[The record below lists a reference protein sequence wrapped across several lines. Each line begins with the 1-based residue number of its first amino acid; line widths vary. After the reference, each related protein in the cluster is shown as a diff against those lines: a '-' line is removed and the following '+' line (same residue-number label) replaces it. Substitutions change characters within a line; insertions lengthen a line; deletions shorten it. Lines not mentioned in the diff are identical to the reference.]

1 MTARILLIFFI
12 ILLSC
17 SKEEAKYEPKPRSD
31 PYKLYEEGFN
41 AFSKGDYFFAEKKFS
56 EAELNFKI
64 VEFAAKS
71 AIMSSY
77 SFYGINFYT
86 EALENLDRYL
96 RKYPAD
102 KNIMYAHYL
111 ISIIHYEQISDEK
124 KDLKPLL
131 EADKKMTVLN
141 KLEPELKG
149 QVLIELGSLDDI
161 PLEGIIEVGAR
172 LKEKSTYLPRTA
184 DFSRGGAKEIAD
196 MLSDM
201 SSNDQERYMQTLQ
214 NEDPELYAAVKVL
227 FLTFEDIM
235 EKFPEDQV
243 RTLLNSIELDT
254 LPIAFKGLDE
264 EKINELKDM
273 LPQKKQAMY
282 NEDLAS
288 KPQPKREVDNARKLF
303 VDAVKQM
310 EKDGAINLEDILSG
324 GEMIE

>member
-1 MTARILLIFFI
+1 MINDYHMLSGLQKVAILFSVVGESLAMSLIKG
-12 ILLSC
+12 LSKTEVRKIR
-17 SKEEAKYEPKPRSD
+17 STVRSMGTVSFLVKKRVMEEFYFGFLAEQDETKEEGPIQPFEFLEGLNDEQMFALLDKEEPPVIAMI
-31 PYKLYEEGFN
+31 L
-41 AFSKGDYFFAEKKFS
+41 A
-56 EAELNFKI
+56 
-64 VEFAAKS
+64 
-71 AIMSSY
+71 
-77 SFYGINFYT
+77 
-86 EALENLDRYL
+86 
-96 RKYPAD
+96 
-102 KNIMYAHYL
+102 
-111 ISIIHYEQISDEK
+111 Q
-124 KDLKPLL
+124 L

-282 NEDLAS
+282 NEDLGS